1 MTQRDINFVITRE
14 SVTLIVDGESFA
26 IQKSESNF
34 ERARE
39 LVLADQ
45 CEEAI
50 KLVNNKLLVST
61 WLAGTDFTLRDN
73 VAYMG
78 QEPLPPALT
87 SRIIRMAQSC
97 VNPIVWF
104 RFWQRLQENPSKHSV
119 DQLYHF
125 MAHADIPI
133 RSDGYILAY
142 KAVRPDYKDWHTG
155 KCDNSIG
162 NVLTMPRNKVVDDPA
177 AACSYGYHVGSWS
190 YVQSFHGGT
199 SIILAC
205 SVDPADV
212 VSVPDDC
219 KQTKMR
225 VCRYKVE
232 FELKNKELLPEV
244 YYPDPIVTPAVP
256 PVLEEDYEEEDYE
269 KEEYDAEDKE
279 ECEKEEVVT
288 PAPVEEAAPAPAAAP
303 EPPAY
308 DKDARTAELHQYN
321 YKTIRQMVR
330 ALGWRNPN
338 GIQGG
343 KSYLI
348 GLIVDTETGILKP
361 T

>member
-1 MTQRDINFVITRE
+1 MTQRDLNFVITRE

-26 IQKSESNF
+26 IQKSDPNF

-50 KLVNNKLLVST
+50 KLVNTKLLVST
-61 WLAGTDFTLRDN
+61 WLAGTDFTIRDN
-73 VAYMG
+73 AAYMG
-78 QEPLPPALT
+78 QEPLPIVLT
-87 SRIIRMAQSC
+87 DRIIRMAQSC

-119 DQLYHF
+119 DQLYRF
-125 MAHADIPI
+125 MAHTNIPI

-142 KAVRPDYKDWHTG
+142 KAVRPDYKDWYTG
-155 KCDNSIG
+155 TCDNSIG
-162 NVLTMPRNKVVDDPA
+162 NVLMMPRNKVADDPA
-177 AACSYGYHVGSWS
+177 SACSYGYHVGAWS
-190 YVQSFHGGT
+190 YVQSFHGND

-212 VSVPDDC
+212 VSVPHDC
-219 KQTKMR
+219 NQAKMR

-232 FELKNKELLPEV
+232 FELKNKELLPEL
-244 YYPDPIVTPAVP
+244 YYPDPIVTPTVP
-256 PVLEEDYEEEDYE
+256 PVSEEEYEEDYNEEDYEEE
-269 KEEYDAEDKE
+269 
-279 ECEKEEVVT
+279 VV
-288 PAPVEEAAPAPAAAP
+288 ALMPVVDTAPAPAAP
-303 EPPAY
+303 ESPAY

-348 GLIVDTETGILKP
+348 GLIVDTEAGILKP